1 MTCFH
6 PLQAYKLGS
15 KPNGKA
21 SIVFKFPIGV
31 DLVEELK
38 VPCGR
43 CIGCRL
49 ERSRQWAVRCL
60 HESKSHEDNC
70 FITLT
75 YDDEHLPRDRSLDV
89 KVFQDFVKRMR
100 KKVGKFR
107 YFHCG
112 EYGEK
117 EFRPHFHACI
127 FGYDFPDKKF
137 LKRTNTGSNL
147 YRSDI
152 LEKLWTFGFSSIG
165 SVTFESAAYVA
176 RYIVKKVNGIEAE
189 SHYLNMNNF
198 VCEDTGEIYPK
209 KPEYTTM
216 SRRPGIGSIW
226 FDKFQSDVFP
236 SDEVIVRGKQMRP
249 PKYYDGKLEM
259 INPGLFEVIKASR
272 VEEAEKYSHDQTPE
286 RLLVREKCKLAKLGL
301 YKRDVE

>member
-6 PLQAYKLGS
+6 PLQAYKLGN

-21 SIVFKFPIGV
+21 SIVFKYPIGV

-49 ERSRQWAVRCL
+49 ERSRQWAIRCL

-89 KVFQDFVKRMR
+89 KVFQDFIKRMR

-137 LKRTNTGSNL
+137 LKRTKTGSNL
-147 YRSDI
+147 YRSDS
-152 LEKLWTFGFSSIG
+152 L
-165 SVTFESAAYVA
+165 
-176 RYIVKKVNGIEAE
+176 
-189 SHYLNMNNF
+189 
-198 VCEDTGEIYPK
+198 
-209 KPEYTTM
+209 
-216 SRRPGIGSIW
+216 
-226 FDKFQSDVFP
+226 
-236 SDEVIVRGKQMRP
+236 VI
-249 PKYYDGKLEM
+249 
-259 INPGLFEVIKASR
+259 S
-272 VEEAEKYSHDQTPE
+272 
-286 RLLVREKCKLAKLGL
+286 
-301 YKRDVE
+301 